1 MSDFAFT
8 EYQVPAGM
16 TEGDALDL
24 LRLTCKASGL
34 RRAMLRYGRIAGRRD
49 LAAALE
55 RVKSE
60 RRDILARYC

>member
-1 MSDFAFT
+1 MFTFT
-8 EYQVPAGM
+8 EYELPADI
-16 TEGDALDL
+16 TDGDALDII
-24 LRLTCKASGL
+24 RLTGKAKGL

-60 RRDILARYC
+60 RGDILARYA

>member
-1 MSDFAFT
+1 MRFAFT
-8 EYQVPAGM
+8 EYQLPADM

-24 LRLTCKASGL
+24 LRLTGKAEGL

-49 LAAALE
+49 LGAALE

-60 RRDILARYC
+60 RRDILARYA